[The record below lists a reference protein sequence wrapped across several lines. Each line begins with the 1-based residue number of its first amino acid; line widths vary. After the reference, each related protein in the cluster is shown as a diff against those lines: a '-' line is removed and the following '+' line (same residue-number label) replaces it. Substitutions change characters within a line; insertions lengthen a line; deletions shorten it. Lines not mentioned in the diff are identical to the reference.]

1 MRRKVRKGNWVNCCL
16 SSRQDKYH
24 EANEVMYREYGPVV
38 REEVLWNFPLVHL
51 FDRRDIERVL
61 RYPSAYPLRPP
72 NEADVFYRRYRK
84 EYYPNDGVVSL
95 NGPDWHKLRMQLT
108 PPLTREVAQFSSIS
122 FIILIYGA

>member
-1 MRRKVRKGNWVNCCL
+1 
-16 SSRQDKYH
+16 
-24 EANEVMYREYGPVV
+24 MYREYGPVV

-108 PPLTREVAQFSSIS
+108 PPLTREVAKLQIDLHSKVEWKSRQID
-122 FIILIYGA
+122 IRLRDLN

>member
-1 MRRKVRKGNWVNCCL
+1 MELPAG
-16 SSRQDKYH
+16 
-24 EANEVMYREYGPVV
+24 A
-38 REEVLWNFPLVHL
+38 PL
-51 FDRRDIERVL
+51 RAADIERVL

-108 PPLTREVAQFSSIS
+108 PPLTRYYRLSRSYKAPE
-122 FIILIYGA
+122 

>member
-1 MRRKVRKGNWVNCCL
+1 MIQESQMRVIDPTL
-16 SSRQDKYH
+16 S
-24 EANEVMYREYGPVV
+24 
-38 REEVLWNFPLVHL
+38 
-51 FDRRDIERVL
+51 I

-108 PPLTREVAQFSSIS
+108 PPLTRKVVPCSVPE
-122 FIILIYGA
+122 Y